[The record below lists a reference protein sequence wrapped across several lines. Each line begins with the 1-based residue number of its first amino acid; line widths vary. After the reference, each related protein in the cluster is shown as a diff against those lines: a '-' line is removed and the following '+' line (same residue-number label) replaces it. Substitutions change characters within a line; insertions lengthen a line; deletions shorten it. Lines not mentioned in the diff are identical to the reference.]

1 MEACINLLFLA
12 GKTKSPMV
20 RFFFSIGGLHSQLTG
35 LNGSNRE
42 CVSESLG
49 AVRVVIIKQLFTE
62 IDATISEKTFGTGK
76 GNQLASAAF
85 EQKASRE

>member
-20 RFFFSIGGLHSQLTG
+20 RFFFSIGGLHSQLT
-35 LNGSNRE
+35 

-62 IDATISEKTFGTGK
+62 IDATISEKNFGTGK